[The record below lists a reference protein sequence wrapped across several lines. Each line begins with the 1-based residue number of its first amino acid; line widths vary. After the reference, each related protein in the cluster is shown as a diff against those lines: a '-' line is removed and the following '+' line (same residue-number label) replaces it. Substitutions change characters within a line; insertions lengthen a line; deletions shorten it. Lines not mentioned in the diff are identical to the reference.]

1 MPELRTVLGDA
12 GFADVRTYVQSGNVV
27 LSSRAAPANVGAQAE
42 ALIAERF
49 GFDVDVIVRTA
60 DELASVV
67 DRNPLA
73 GVAEN
78 PKRYLVSFLDA
89 EPDPEVVER
98 VSGLSVDGERLVV
111 IGREAYTWHPAGV
124 ARSKLW
130 AKLAS
135 VGGLGVRATARNW
148 TTVTTLLEMASGGG

>member
-27 LSSRAAPANVGAQAE
+27 LSSRAAPAKVGAQAE
-42 ALIAERF
+42 AVIAERF

-60 DELASVV
+60 DELEAVV
-67 DRNPLA
+67 GRNPL
-73 GVAEN
+73 GDVAEN
-78 PKRYLVSFLDA
+78 PKRYQVSFLDA

-98 VSGLSVDGERLVV
+98 ISGLSVDGERLVV
-111 IGREAYTWHPAGV
+111 IGREAYTWHPDGV

-130 AKLAS
+130 AKMAS
-135 VGGLGVRATARNW
+135 VGGLGVRATSRNW
-148 TTVTTLLEMASGGG
+148 TTVCTLLEMAGDS